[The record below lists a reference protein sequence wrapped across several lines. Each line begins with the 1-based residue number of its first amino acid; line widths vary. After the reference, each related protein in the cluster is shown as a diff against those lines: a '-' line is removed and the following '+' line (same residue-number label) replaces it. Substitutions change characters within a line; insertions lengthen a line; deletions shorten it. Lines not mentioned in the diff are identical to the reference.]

1 MAEGMTL
8 KKEGVR
14 DGEKEGQKKSCCS
27 KLPFSSFP
35 LSGDPA
41 KSIRLTLHIN
51 ASTRAPKPTYK
62 DKQYKFLVRTQAPN
76 QLHFEQLNSI

>member
-35 LSGDPA
+35 LSGDHA
-41 KSIRLTLHIN
+41 KSIRLTLQNN
-51 ASTRAPKPTYK
+51 ASPHALKPTDK
-62 DKQYKFLVRTQAPN
+62 DKQYKSPVRT
-76 QLHFEQLNSI
+76 